1 MQMALWFEVAYN
13 VVDDDGTVIG
23 ATVHHRQRGVSSW
36 TAQTASGTV
45 IGAASTRLGA
55 TALVTAH
62 YDGRPILS
70 VR

>member
-13 VVDDDGTVIG
+13 VVDDGTVIG